1 MKLILLLVACC
12 GTACTWNAP
21 LLERK
26 CRETSEAM
34 RAVGATV
41 GIYAVSGQSCRD
53 HGWIDVDWFRVA
65 EPGSRLCR

>member
-12 GTACTWNAP
+12 GTALQT
-21 LLERK
+21 
-26 CRETSEAM
+26 TSACADGDIENF
-34 RAVGATV
+34 V

-53 HGWIDVDWFRVA
+53 RGWIDVDWFRVT